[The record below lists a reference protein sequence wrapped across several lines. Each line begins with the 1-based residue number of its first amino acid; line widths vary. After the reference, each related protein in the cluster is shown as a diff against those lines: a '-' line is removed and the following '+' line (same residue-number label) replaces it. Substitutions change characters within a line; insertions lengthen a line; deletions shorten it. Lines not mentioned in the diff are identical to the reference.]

1 MNEMLVVCDAC
12 ILAIA
17 VLCWVLR
24 SDRWV
29 LKAASCTVPAS
40 LDAARSLRSFS
51 LEESATCSCWRRS
64 SFSARRPSLSARTL

>member
-1 MNEMLVVCDAC
+1 MVCDAC

-17 VLCWVLR
+17 VLCWVSR
-24 SDRWV
+24 SERWA
-29 LKAASCTVPAS
+29 LKAASCSVLAF
-40 LDAARSLRSFS
+40 LDAARSLRRCS